1 MRHADP
7 SPRPGRARPLLLAL
21 LLALGPLPLRA
32 DAEAPQPL
40 VLKQRVV
47 GVERV
52 ELAPEADGSYR
63 YQVHFRDGHL
73 ERLSPDQFSELL
85 YTGHL
90 RNAGFFRF
98 LNISSPVGL
107 AWVALGLLGQLLFTG
122 RMLVQWLA
130 SERSK
135 RSVIP
140 VAFWWLSLAGASMLA
155 VYFIWRQDAVG
166 FLGQA
171 TGWVVYVRNLWL
183 IRREG
188 QRGLAPTGDVSRK

>member
-1 MRHADP
+1 MRYAVL
-7 SPRPGRARPLLLAL
+7 SLAL
-21 LLALGPLPLRA
+21 LVAVVLPA
-32 DAEAPQPL
+32 AAEEPSKPL

-52 ELAPEADGSYR
+52 ELVPEADGSYR

-90 RNAGFFRF
+90 RHAGFFRF

-140 VAFWWLSLAGASMLA
+140 VVFWWLSLAGASMLA
-155 VYFIWRQDAVG
+155 VYFIWRKDAVG

-183 IRREG
+183 IRKEG
-188 QRGLAPTGDVSRK
+188 GRSVG

>member
-1 MRHADP
+1 MRRP
-7 SPRPGRARPLLLAL
+7 VPITRPGRRGGGLPRLLVVLLAL
-21 LLALGPLPLRA
+21 FPMALRA
-32 DAEAPQPL
+32 DEEPSKPL

-52 ELAPEADGSYR
+52 ELAPENDGTYR
-63 YQVHFRDGHL
+63 YQVHFHDGHV
-73 ERLSPDQFSELL
+73 ERLTPDAFSELL
-85 YTGHL
+85 YTGNV
-90 RNAGFFRF
+90 RSAGFFRF

-107 AWVALGLLGQLLFTG
+107 AWVGLGLLGQLLFTG

-140 VAFWWLSLAGASMLA
+140 VSFWWMSLAGASMLA
-155 VYFIWRQDAVG
+155 VYFIWRKDAVG

-171 TGWVVYVRNLWL
+171 TGWIVYVRNLWL

-188 QRGLAPTGDVSRK
+188 RAAPG